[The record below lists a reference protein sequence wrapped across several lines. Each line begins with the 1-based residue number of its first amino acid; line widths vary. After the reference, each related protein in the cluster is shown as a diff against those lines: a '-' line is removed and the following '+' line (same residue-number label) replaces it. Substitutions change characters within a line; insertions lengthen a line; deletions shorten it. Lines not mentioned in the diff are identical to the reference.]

1 MSDESIDRLFSEFN
15 ELFSDDKFTMT
26 QKYQSGIFTIKIFSR
41 KNDVNFPISYIL
53 NNSLEILRQK
63 YGVIFSWSPFYRQI
77 VKLNNDI
84 VSHELCAKSSSEIE
98 FYRKLNSSEI

>member
-1 MSDESIDRLFSEFN
+1 MSDESIDRLFSEFH

-41 KNDVNFPISYIL
+41 KNDVNFSISHVL

-84 VSHELCAKSSSEIE
+84 VSHE
-98 FYRKLNSSEI
+98 F